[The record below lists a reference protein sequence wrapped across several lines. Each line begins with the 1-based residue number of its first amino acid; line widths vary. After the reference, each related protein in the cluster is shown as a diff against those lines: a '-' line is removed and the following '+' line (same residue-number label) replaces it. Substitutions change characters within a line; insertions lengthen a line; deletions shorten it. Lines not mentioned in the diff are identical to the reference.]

1 MSPSNA
7 QLEQLDRELDENQRE
22 LIILPMDGPVTR
34 IPPFT
39 TVPTPTQA
47 PRICT
52 RTQPGLLDGA
62 WGRTQAAYNG
72 TVHEYVNTNA
82 GVPSALGVYDL
93 YNFAKFYR
101 DIGGFG
107 TKVKISTHNG
117 RQYLVLTGHAG
128 LRNKLKGTRYGIRN
142 PQLVEMGIGKY
153 GIRGTSISGFKL
165 SCYVAVGIEV
175 LEWVFNDEAVM
186 SDLFAGIG
194 VELVKA
200 GIASAVGY
208 AVAVIVAAW
217 VGTVLLPVAA
227 GAFIVFA
234 VGYSLNT
241 LDTDYGVK
249 KSVKAGLRYGVENL
263 HNLKLKFTEIR
274 KVDLQKYTT
283 KIGNGIASSA
293 TEHFLE
299 ETKKWALQK
308 IQYEGIYPSG
318 WPAPPRL
325 PRLPGF
331 NIPGL

>member
-1 MSPSNA
+1 MSLSNA
-7 QLEQLDRELDENQRE
+7 QLDALDRELDENQRE

-39 TVPTPTQA
+39 TVPTPTQV
-47 PRICT
+47 PQICT

-72 TVHEYVNTNA
+72 TVHKFVNTKG
-82 GVPSALGVYDL
+82 GVPIALAAYDV

-107 TKVKISTHNG
+107 TKVRISTHNG
-117 RQYLVLTGHAG
+117 RQFLVLTGFPG

-208 AVAVIVAAW
+208 AVAV
-217 VGTVLLPVAA
+217 G
-227 GAFIVFA
+227 FA
-234 VGYSLNT
+234 VAVGSAALPIAMGALAVLAVSIALNFV
-241 LDTDYGVK
+241 DSEYDIK
-249 KSVKAGLRYGVENL
+249 KSVKAAVRYSLENL
-263 HNLKLKFTEIR
+263 RNLPATITQIKNTALREHIENAA
-274 KVDLQKYTT
+274 Y
-283 KIGNGIASSA
+283 KITSSA
-293 TEHFLE
+293 TDDILKT
-299 ETKKWALQK
+299 TKKWALKK
-308 IQYEGIYPSG
+308 ISHDGIFPSG
-318 WPAPPRL
+318 WPSVPSL
-325 PRLPGF
+325 PRLPKF
-331 NIPGL
+331 